1 MSSFCRVLVALG
13 TLLSLNEDNI
23 RLARDVQSKERVQT
37 WVQLAQQGNSV
48 PRKLEEV
55 ARAVLRKLTE
65 FSSLEVHYEILNQRT
80 FFDRDRSEK
89 VADDARR
96 SIRKARKRTRYQAFR
111 KWCTGEGGHMRFRD
125 DPPHSVF
132 ASMAQAR
139 ACATLR

>member
-55 ARAVLRKLTE
+55 ARAVLRKL
-65 FSSLEVHYEILNQRT
+65 
-80 FFDRDRSEK
+80 
-89 VADDARR
+89 
-96 SIRKARKRTRYQAFR
+96 
-111 KWCTGEGGHMRFRD
+111 
-125 DPPHSVF
+125 
-132 ASMAQAR
+132 
-139 ACATLR
+139 